1 MATSSK
7 PKQQRR
13 RVVITTR
20 DLARRMRERLNKTTS
35 EIEAAVAKVGNTAET
50 VKADRTAPRNL
61 R

>member
-1 MATSSK
+1 VVNSSK

-20 DLARRMRERLNKTTS
+20 DLARRMRKRLNKTTS
-35 EIEAAVAKVGNTAET
+35 EIEAAVAKVGHNSET
-50 VKADRTAPRNL
+50 VKADRTAPRNG